1 MTVFRSVAR
10 SAAAGLALTLVASGA
25 AFAAAPALP
34 QLNVTTNGKTMQV
47 TGPLQS
53 GATEIVFTTQIE
65 RVGGPV
71 LVRLNPGVTAD
82 QVLAVLPRLQ
92 DPNSARPYGTLAV
105 SAEAPR
111 GKATHVQAYLAPGD
125 YLALDLPQGPPKG
138 EPAHAAFTI
147 TQAAAPMALPR
158 PGATV
163 RSIDFAFRG
172 PTSLRRGEL
181 VRFVNQGFLAHMVI
195 AIRVPAGM
203 PARKVVS
210 ALRSGNER
218 SLPRVQSFTLVP
230 VASSGA
236 SQQERLNLR
245 RGTYV
250 LACFMDT
257 QDGREHTKLGMERIV
272 RVR

>member
-10 SAAAGLALTLVASGA
+10 SAAAGLALTLVTSGA

-34 QLNVTTNGKTMQV
+34 HLNVTTNGKTMQV
-47 TGPLQS
+47 SGSLQS
-53 GATEIVFTTQIE
+53 GATEVVFTTQTE

-71 LVRLNPGVTAD
+71 LVRLNPGVTPD
-82 QVLAVLPRLQ
+82 QVLAALPRLQ
-92 DPNSARPYGTLAV
+92 DPNAARPYGTLAV

-111 GKATHVQAYLAPGD
+111 GKATHVQADLAPGD

-138 EPAHAAFTI
+138 VPAHAAFTI

-158 PGATV
+158 PGAIV
-163 RSIDFAFRG
+163 RSIEFGFRG

-181 VRFVNQGFLAHMVI
+181 VRFVNQGFLVHMVI
-195 AIRVPAGM
+195 AIRVPKGM
-203 PARKVVS
+203 PARKAVS
-210 ALRSGNER
+210 ALRTGSFQGL
-218 SLPRVQSFTLVP
+218 SHAPTFTLVP

-245 RGTYV
+245 RGTY
-250 LACFMDT
+250 LIACFMDT

-272 RVR
+272 RVH